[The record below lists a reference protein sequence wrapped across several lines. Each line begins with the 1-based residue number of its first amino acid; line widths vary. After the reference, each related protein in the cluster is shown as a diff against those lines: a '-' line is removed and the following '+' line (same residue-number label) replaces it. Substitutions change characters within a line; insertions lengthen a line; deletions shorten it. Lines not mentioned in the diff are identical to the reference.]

1 KKSITKD
8 LNMQYSAPIM
18 EELYNNKLQEDT
30 DQRSCT
36 NSSDTNLDF
45 NKCKKNLLLEL
56 LYKANECRY

>member
-1 KKSITKD
+1 
-8 LNMQYSAPIM
+8 MQYNAHIM

-30 DQRSCT
+30 DQRNSM

-56 LYKANECRY
+56 LYRANKCRY